1 MLAPRRIGELLI
13 AETAAP
19 SDHLAGMIEFAA
31 STPGAGSRPRVGIA
45 WRDVLAL
52 ACIAAIGVELA
63 VLVAWTPDTLRYL
76 RAGPIGDFRNF
87 YEPARDLRL
96 VGLYNP
102 VLAPALYPLHWLG
115 PLNAYRA
122 LFIANCLAVLWMA
135 WVAQRGA
142 TAPEA
147 RLAIALAVIALP
159 QMHWAI
165 RLGHFTPLL
174 AAVSLGGLLLACR
187 RPRAGALVLSLLSLK
202 PQYAAAPF
210 VHLARRRRSDA
221 ALMLAA
227 AGAMAMLGFAAI
239 GFGSM
244 REYVSLLFDWGPQ
257 SADNLLPVQ
266 QSWLY
271 SWPGVQISLGVEPA
285 PPVTFALIAVSFAFV
300 AVAWMRTDAIG
311 GACVT
316 AFAML
321 LLTPYSQ
328 FYDFALIVVGLAL
341 LVRCRIHVAARAA
354 MFAGLYAAALYT
366 QSVTIFP
373 VGDAFGTGGTDGP
386 YILTPAV
393 LGVIAALA
401 IIGRAGEGAR

>member
-1 MLAPRRIGELLI
+1 MIDSAAVSASAPATR
-13 AETAAP
+13 AWT
-19 SDHLAGMIEFAA
+19 
-31 STPGAGSRPRVGIA
+31 A
-45 WRDVLAL
+45 WRDAL
-52 ACIAAIGVELA
+52 AFACFAAIGVELA
-63 VLVAWTPDTLRYL
+63 VLVAWAPDTLRYL
-76 RAGPIGDFRNF
+76 HDGPIGDFRNF

-102 VLAPALYPLHWLG
+102 VLAPVLYPLHWLG
-115 PLNAYRA
+115 ALNAYRA
-122 LFIANCLAVLWMA
+122 LFVANWAAVLWIA
-135 WVAQRGA
+135 WTAQRGVA
-142 TAPEA
+142 APEA
-147 RLAIALAVIALP
+147 RVAVALAVISLP

-174 AAVSLGGLLLACR
+174 AAVALGGLLLSTR
-187 RPRAGALVLSLLSLK
+187 RPQAGALVLSLLSLK

-210 VHLARRRRSDA
+210 LHLARTRRRDA
-221 ALMLAA
+221 VLMLVA
-227 AGAMAMLGFAAI
+227 AGGMALIGFAVI
-239 GFGSM
+239 GYGSM
-244 REYVSLLFDWGPQ
+244 REYASLLFDWGPQ

-271 SWPGVQISLGVEPA
+271 SWPGVQISLGREPL
-285 PPVTFALIAVSFAFV
+285 PPITFALIAVSFAFV
-300 AVAWMRTDAIG
+300 VVAWTRTDAIG

-341 LVRCRIHVAARAA
+341 LVRCDIPAAARAA

-373 VGDAFGTGGTDGP
+373 AGDAFGNGGTDGP
-386 YILTPAV
+386 YIVTPAV
-393 LGVIAALA
+393 LGAVAALA
-401 IIGRAGEGAR
+401 ILGNRHREGAR

>member
-1 MLAPRRIGELLI
+1 MHPRRIGEMLI
-13 AETAAP
+13 GGICARA
-19 SDHLAGMIEFAA
+19 DHRSGMIDLAARTPPAA
-31 STPGAGSRPRVGIA
+31 SASHARIA
-45 WRDVLAL
+45 WRDVWAL
-52 ACIAAIGVELA
+52 LCIAAIGVELA
-63 VLVAWTPDTLRYL
+63 VLVAWAPDTLRYF

-115 PLNAYRA
+115 ALNAYRA
-122 LFIANCLAVLWMA
+122 LFVANWIAVLWIA
-135 WVAQRGA
+135 WTAQRGA
-142 TAPEA
+142 STPESRVA
-147 RLAIALAVIALP
+147 VALAVISLP

-174 AAVSLGGLLLACR
+174 AAAALGGLLLACR
-187 RPRAGALVLSLLSLK
+187 RPRAGAIVLSLLSLK

-210 VHLARRRRSDA
+210 LHLARRRRSDA
-221 ALMLAA
+221 ALMLGAA
-227 AGAMAMLGFAAI
+227 AAMAFVGFAAI
-239 GFGSM
+239 GFASV
-244 REYVSLLFDWGPQ
+244 RTYLSLMFDWGPQ

-271 SWPGVQISLGVEPA
+271 SWPGVQISLGMEPL
-285 PPVTFALIAVSFAFV
+285 PPITFALIAMSFAFV
-300 AVAWMRTDAIG
+300 ILAWLRTDAIG

-328 FYDFALIVVGLAL
+328 FYDFALVVVGLAL
-341 LVRCRIHVAARAA
+341 LLRCGIAPAAKAA
-354 MFAGLYAAALYT
+354 MFAGLYGAALYT

-373 VGDAFGTGGTDGP
+373 AGDAFGAGGTDGP
-386 YILTPAV
+386 YIITPAV
-393 LGVIAALA
+393 LGAVAALA
-401 IIGRAGEGAR
+401 VFGRPGEGAR